1 MTHVKPF
8 LSAPSIP
15 WPRAIANMDVI
26 LPRLSRSL
34 TTAALALLAA
44 FPAAAETVEFTGRG
58 VGQAAV
64 VRSGDGHELFGAY
77 AATGDA
83 TVTTD
88 AGLGLSL
95 TATIGSGDY
104 QKSLDRPGRNDQL
117 TVNEVFLTVNSAW
130 GRLRIGDEDGAAK
143 RAVDMLP
150 LLAGGQMDGLW
161 TGIAAT
167 APPIDHLGRDSDDA
181 TKILYETP
189 RVMGLRLGVSYAPK
203 RDSLVEDIAEETPG
217 RLDRDLWEIG
227 LNYQGDL
234 DAVSYE
240 LAAGYVTADSRNPL
254 LGDTQ
259 SLKLAALALYGG
271 FSGGVIYVDDGDS
284 GRLKGD
290 DATSTTLMASYENGP
305 YGAAL
310 WWQGVTQDISRDY
323 DAYGAGLSW
332 RILDETSLSVDGV
345 RYEGGR
351 RGWVGT
357 LGVEARF

>member
-1 MTHVKPF
+1 MD
-8 LSAPSIP
+8 
-15 WPRAIANMDVI
+15 AILARF
-26 LPRLSRSL
+26 LPRLS
-34 TTAALALLAA
+34 AAAALLAA
-44 FPAAAETVEFTGRG
+44 LPAAGETVEFDWRG
-58 VGQAAV
+58 VGQGAV
-64 VRSGDGHELFGAY
+64 VRSGDGHDLFGAY
-77 AATGDA
+77 AVTGEG
-83 TVTTD
+83 TLTTD
-88 AGLGLSL
+88 SGLGLSL
-95 TATIGSGDY
+95 TATLGAGDY

-117 TVNEVFLTVNSAW
+117 TANEIFLTVNSAW
-130 GRLRIGDEDGAAK
+130 GRLRLGDEDGAAK

-161 TGIAAT
+161 TGIAPT

-203 RDSLVEDIAEETPG
+203 RDSLVEDIARETPG
-217 RLDRDLWEIG
+217 ALDRDLWELG
-227 LNYQGDL
+227 LNYQGDWK
-234 DAVSYE
+234 AISYE
-240 LAAGYVTADSRNPL
+240 LAAGYAKADSRNPL
-254 LGDTQ
+254 LGDTE
-259 SLKLAALALYGG
+259 SLKLAGLLLYGG
-271 FSGGVIYVDDGDS
+271 FSGGVVYVDDGDS

-310 WWQGVTQDISRDY
+310 WWQGVDLDISRDY

-332 RILDETSLSVDGV
+332 RILDETSLSLDGV

-357 LGVEARF
+357 LGIEARF